1 MCELKVY
8 SLKGSERKKIMEGA
22 IRLSSHE
29 GKVLVEGIL
38 GDSIEVVG
46 ALAGIDII
54 AQEADVIVN

>member
-29 GKVLVEGIL
+29 GKVLVEGIF
-38 GDSIEVVG
+38 GDSIEVDGRISEVNI
-46 ALAGIDII
+46 AAQTASII
-54 AQEADVIVN
+54 VT